1 MSRVRVCL
9 LADAMHDTPPRGLAR
24 YTRGLC
30 AALLESGTV
39 DLELIT
45 HDPAGVRV
53 AGTVVRGARLTA
65 RREVAREQIELPRL
79 LAQRAAAVLH
89 APANRGLPLWAPCP
103 SVVTRHDVIER
114 MFPAEPGGS
123 WRARC
128 RMLYADEIAMRR
140 ATIVATVSQTSR
152 GDIVRRWPGLEG
164 RLVVAGQGIEP
175 RFFAGVAATEREQL
189 RRRRDLPSAFVLYV
203 GGFEPR
209 KDVGTLVAAIGA
221 CRVADVGLV
230 LVGATGAWRG
240 AIERAVASA
249 GLPARVR
256 LLEFVEDDEL
266 PVLYAAARVV
276 VCPSRYE
283 GFGLPV
289 VEAMAVGTPVIVS
302 NGGALPEIAGDA
314 ADVFPVGDASALA
327 RALER
332 VLTERMWAE
341 ALVERGLRR
350 AEDHRWERVV
360 ARYVSIYH
368 QVGRSGAL
376 PPAAQPVPA

>member
-1 MSRVRVCL
+1 
-9 LADAMHDTPPRGLAR
+9 
-24 YTRGLC
+24 
-30 AALLESGTV
+30 
-39 DLELIT
+39 
-45 HDPAGVRV
+45 
-53 AGTVVRGARLTA
+53 
-65 RREVAREQIELPRL
+65 
-79 LAQRAAAVLH
+79 
-89 APANRGLPLWAPCP
+89 
-103 SVVTRHDVIER
+103 

-376 PPAAQPVPA
+376 PPAVQPVPA